1 MNKKLKIFIIIG
13 LVALIGIGVYAYIQ
27 NTNKNNEQS
36 NYEADKTSVE
46 NNTSNNEN
54 TSTTENTSNNEST
67 TNINTDETTNTTSEN
82 TSSTENTANTTKT
95 VEEQLSAFSTKI
107 YSNDTNRTKNMEITA
122 STLNGTIVKN
132 GETFSFCNTVGP
144 ATSSKGYLE
153 ADIYDHD
160 GNKKKGYGGGNCQV
174 SSTLYNAVL
183 AVSSLTV
190 IERHPHSNHVPY
202 VADGKDAAVA
212 SGSYDFK
219 FRNDTGND
227 IKILSSVT
235 EGLVNVTLMSLKTQ

>member
-1 MNKKLKIFIIIG
+1 MNKKLGIFIIIG
-13 LVALIGIGVYAYIQ
+13 LLALIGIGVYFYIK
-27 NTNKNNEQS
+27 NTKSSDEQI
-36 NYEADKTSVE
+36 NYEANRTSAE
-46 NNTSNNEN
+46 TNNSNESNEDNSSTEEN
-54 TSTTENTSNNEST
+54 TSKNQAT
-67 TNINTDETTNTTSEN
+67 
-82 TSSTENTANTTKT
+82 STENTNTNSENTQVPDNTSKT
-95 VEEQLSAFSTKI
+95 IEEQLSAFSTKI
-107 YSNDTNRTKNMEITA
+107 YSNDSNRTKNMQITS

-153 ADIYDHD
+153 ADIFDNN

-190 IERHPHSNHVPY
+190 VERHPHSNYVPY
-202 VADGKDAAVA
+202 VQKGKDAAVA
-212 SGSYDFK
+212 YGSYDFK

-227 IKILSSVT
+227 VKILSSVSD
-235 EGLVNVTLMSLKTQ
+235 GLVNISLMSLKTQ

>member
-1 MNKKLKIFIIIG
+1 MNKKLGIFIIIG
-13 LVALIGIGVYAYIQ
+13 LLILIGLGVYFYIQ
-27 NTNKNNEQS
+27 NTNTNNEET
-36 NYEADKTSVE
+36 NYEANRTSTEDNNSYKE
-46 NNTSNNEN
+46 NNSNEENTASNN
-54 TSTTENTSNNEST
+54 ST
-67 TNINTDETTNTTSEN
+67 TNETANTASEN
-82 TSSTENTANTTKT
+82 TSSTDNTSKT

-107 YSNDTNRTKNMEITA
+107 YSNDSNRTKNMEITT

-132 GETFSFCNTVGP
+132 GETFSFCDTVGP
-144 ATSSKGYLE
+144 ATSSKGYLK

-183 AVSSLTV
+183 ETSGLTV

-202 VADGKDAAVA
+202 VPDGKDAAVA
-212 SGSYDFK
+212 YGSYDLK

-227 IKILSSVT
+227 IKILSSIT
-235 EGLVNVTLMSLKTQ
+235 EGLVNVTLMSLKTE

>member
-1 MNKKLKIFIIIG
+1 MNKKLGIFIIIG
-13 LVALIGIGVYAYIQ
+13 LVALIGIGIYFYVQ
-27 NTNKNNEQS
+27 NTSTPNEET
-36 NYEADKTSVE
+36 NYEANRTSAE
-46 NNTSNNEN
+46 SNTSNEEN
-54 TSTTENTSNNEST
+54 TSHNESTNETTNTASENTSN
-67 TNINTDETTNTTSEN
+67 TNNV
-82 TSSTENTANTTKT
+82 AKT

-107 YSNDTNRTKNMEITA
+107 YSNDANRTKNMEITTSA
-122 STLNGTIVKN
+122 LEGTIVKT

-153 ADIYDHD
+153 ADIYDHN

-183 AVSSLTV
+183 EVSGLTI

-202 VADGKDAAVA
+202 VPDGKDAAVA
-212 SGSYDFK
+212 YGSYDFK

>member
-1 MNKKLKIFIIIG
+1 MNKKLGIFIIIG
-13 LVALIGIGVYAYIQ
+13 LLALIGIGVYFYIK
-27 NTNKNNEQS
+27 NTKSSDEQI
-36 NYEADKTSVE
+36 NYEANRTSAE
-46 NNTSNNEN
+46 TNNSNESNEDNSSTEEN
-54 TSTTENTSNNEST
+54 TSKNQATSTEST
-67 TNINTDETTNTTSEN
+67 NTNSEN
-82 TSSTENTANTTKT
+82 TQVADNTSKT
-95 VEEQLSAFSTKI
+95 IEEQLSAFSTKI
-107 YSNDTNRTKNMEITA
+107 YSNDSNRTKNMQITS

-153 ADIYDHD
+153 ADIFDNN

-190 IERHPHSNHVPY
+190 VERHPHSNYVPY
-202 VADGKDAAVA
+202 VQKGKDAAVA
-212 SGSYDFK
+212 YGSYDFK

-227 IKILSSVT
+227 VKILSSVSD
-235 EGLVNVTLMSLKTQ
+235 GLVNISLMSLKTQ

>member
-1 MNKKLKIFIIIG
+1 MNKKLGIFIIIG
-13 LVALIGIGVYAYIQ
+13 LLALIGIGVYFYIK
-27 NTNKNNEQS
+27 NTKSSDEQI
-36 NYEADKTSVE
+36 NYEANRTSAE
-46 NNTSNNEN
+46 TNNSNESNEDNSSTEEN
-54 TSTTENTSNNEST
+54 TSKNQAT
-67 TNINTDETTNTTSEN
+67 
-82 TSSTENTANTTKT
+82 STENTNTNSENTQVPDNTSKT
-95 VEEQLSAFSTKI
+95 IEEQLSAFSTKI
-107 YSNDTNRTKNMEITA
+107 YSNDSNRTKNMQITS

-153 ADIYDHD
+153 ADIFDNN

-190 IERHPHSNHVPY
+190 IERHPHSNYVPY
-202 VADGKDAAVA
+202 VQKGKDAAVA
-212 SGSYDFK
+212 YGSYDFK

-227 IKILSSVT
+227 VKILSSVSD
-235 EGLVNVTLMSLKTQ
+235 GLVNISLMSLKTQ

>member
-1 MNKKLKIFIIIG
+1 MNKKLGIFIIIG
-13 LVALIGIGVYAYIQ
+13 LLALIGIGAYFYIK
-27 NTNKNNEQS
+27 NTKSSDEQI
-36 NYEADKTSVE
+36 NYEANITSAE
-46 NNTSNNEN
+46 TNNSNESNEDNSSTEEN
-54 TSTTENTSNNEST
+54 TSKNQAT
-67 TNINTDETTNTTSEN
+67 
-82 TSSTENTANTTKT
+82 STENTNTNSENTQVADNTSKT
-95 VEEQLSAFSTKI
+95 IEEQLSDFSTKI
-107 YSNDTNRTKNMEITA
+107 YSNDSNRTKNMQITS

-153 ADIYDHD
+153 ADIFDNN

-190 IERHPHSNHVPY
+190 VERHPHSNYVPY
-202 VADGKDAAVA
+202 VQKGKDAAVA
-212 SGSYDFK
+212 YGSYDFK

-227 IKILSSVT
+227 VKILSSVSD
-235 EGLVNVTLMSLKTQ
+235 GLVNISLMSLKTQ